1 MIMSEPLYVVE
12 EFCTTGW
19 EIVQENLTRS
29 EASAKLDDLISQGV
43 NPDHLRVKREV

>member
-1 MIMSEPLYVVE
+1 MTEPLYVVE

-19 EIVQENLTRS
+19 EVVQENLTRS
-29 EASAKLDDLISQGV
+29 QASSKLEDLINHGV